1 METTFIYSMEFTM
14 QPTRLF
20 STYEGMIEYIKDH
33 FPIGS
38 IDIRANV
45 HVLKI
50 DNHYEEY
57 DQLPLIWR
65 VKFRVNSKGEVIE
78 TSRL

>member
-1 METTFIYSMEFTM
+1 MQPTFIYSMEFTM

-20 STYEGMIEYIKDH
+20 STREGMIEYIKDH

-38 IDIRANV
+38 IDIRVNV
-45 HVLKI
+45 HVLNLRPE
-50 DNHYEEY
+50 DY